1 MGKFDGILICSDFD
15 NTICY
20 ENVVSK
26 ENAEAIEYFMSEGG
40 LFTLA
45 TGRQE
50 NHLKNLNINF
60 RCNAP
65 WILINGT
72 LALYDGKII
81 YENPMS
87 EESLNDVLE
96 ILKKYPM
103 MDECHLRTFNDST
116 VYKNINGKM
125 ELVKSAEG
133 KYYKYIFLF
142 KENED
147 CSRFMEIMKNEYGN
161 KYEFDR
167 SWPFEAEMHTKGS
180 GKGDAVRFLRGYLGE
195 KVKKVI
201 CIGDYENDISMILE
215 ADVGI
220 AVSNAM
226 ESVKEAADIV
236 TVSCRENAM
245 AKIIYSL

>member
-20 ENVVSK
+20 ENVVSD
-26 ENAEAIEYFMSEGG
+26 ENARAIEYFVSEGG

-50 NHLKNLNINF
+50 QHIKNMNVNF
-60 RCNAP
+60 KCNAP

-72 LALYDGKII
+72 LILHDGKII
-81 YENPMS
+81 YENPMDEKS
-87 EESLNDVLE
+87 FFDVME
-96 ILKKYPM
+96 IMKKYPI
-103 MDECHLRTFNDST
+103 MDECHLRTFDDST
-116 VYKNINGKM
+116 AYKNINGKM
-125 ELVKSAEG
+125 ELVKQAGG

-147 CSRFMEIMKNEYGN
+147 CSRFMEIMKKEYGER
-161 KYEFDR
+161 YEFDR

-180 GKGDAVRFLRGYLGE
+180 GKGDAVRFLREFYGE

-201 CIGDYENDISMILE
+201 CVGDYENDISMIME

-220 AVSNAM
+220 AVENAM
-226 ESVKEAADIV
+226 ESVKEVADVI

-245 AKIIYSL
+245 KKIIYSL